1 MIGVTRKIL
10 DKTVTL
16 ITHTHLYIKFI
27 VYCFR
32 YFFPFHFYIIYFRF
46 VSHLENTFEQSQ
58 KLHIFIHFD
67 LGKKSFSLFFCRPQ
81 VFQTPYLY
89 VCLFVYLIFFS
100 ISFFIHPF
108 YILSLAKQ
116 LHSVLLCQSGKRLC
130 VYTSIHLVL
139 LSKWLCFRNS
149 CFDNLG

>member
-67 LGKKSFSLFFCRPQ
+67 LGKKSFSLFFLPSSGVPNPLFICMFICLPD
-81 VFQTPYLY
+81 FFFYL
-89 VCLFVYLIFFS
+89 FFYP
-100 ISFFIHPF
+100 SFLYFE
-108 YILSLAKQ
+108 LSETTA
-116 LHSVLLCQSGKRLC
+116 
-130 VYTSIHLVL
+130 
-139 LSKWLCFRNS
+139 
-149 CFDNLG
+149 LGVTLPIR